1 MKRVFCL
8 IFGLILMIS
17 ICVDNHTVCAEE
29 LQIAPN
35 CKSAVLID
43 AVSGEVLLSQDADKK
58 LPVASIVKL
67 MTLKITF
74 DKIDKGE
81 LSLSDELV
89 ASEYACSMGGSQL
102 FLDPNT
108 KHKLSDLLKSVIV
121 ASANDSSVVLA
132 ESICG
137 SENVFVREMNTTAS
151 VLGLSNTLYT
161 DCTGLR
167 EDQYS
172 SALDVAKLSSV
183 VFNHPIYKQYAKI
196 WCEEYIHPS
205 GRVTEIANTNKLIRT
220 LEGCE
225 GGKTGTTDN
234 AGYCLSILTKRNDMS
249 LIAVVLG
256 ADSTKNRFEDNKN
269 LINFGF
275 VNFENHNVLSTDTSI
290 GVLENNK
297 VKPENVELYPSNDF
311 GIVARK
317 GKTMSYEVQ
326 TIIYDIDRDYKGGE
340 EIGKAY
346 IYNENELIGE
356 VGLIAKEDVS
366 LKSYKDYISDIIEEW

>member
-1 MKRVFCL
+1 MKKISCL
-8 IFGLILMIS
+8 IFSLILMLS
-17 ICVDNHTVCAEE
+17 IGFSNFNVYAEE

-35 CKSAVLID
+35 SKSAVLID
-43 AVSGEVLLSQDADKK
+43 AVSGGVLLSQDADKK

-81 LSLSDELV
+81 LSLDDELV

-132 ESICG
+132 ESISG
-137 SENVFVREMNTTAS
+137 NENAFVKEMNTTAS

-172 SALDVAKLSSV
+172 SALDVAKLSSI

-196 WCEEYIHPS
+196 WYEEYTHPS

-220 LEGCE
+220 LDGCE
-225 GGKTGTTDN
+225 GGKTGTTDS

-256 ADSTKNRFEDNKN
+256 ADSTKHRFDDNKN
-269 LINFGF
+269 LINYGF
-275 VNFENHNVLSTDTSI
+275 ANFENHKVLSVDTPLS
-290 GVLENNK
+290 VLENNK
-297 VKPENVELYPSNDF
+297 VKPKNAELYPSKDF

-317 GKTMSYEVQ
+317 GTTISTEMQ
-326 TIIYDIDRDYKGGE
+326 TTIYDMDRVYKAGE
-340 EIGKAY
+340 EVGKTY
-346 IYNENELIGE
+346 IYNENKLVGE
-356 VGLIAKEDVS
+356 VGLVAKEDIM
-366 LKSYKDYISDIIEEW
+366 LKSYKDYICDIVEKW